1 MNNYDKMVD
10 KKFILLM
17 YYFMLKIVYMYS
29 M

>member
-10 KKFILLM
+10 KKFMYLM